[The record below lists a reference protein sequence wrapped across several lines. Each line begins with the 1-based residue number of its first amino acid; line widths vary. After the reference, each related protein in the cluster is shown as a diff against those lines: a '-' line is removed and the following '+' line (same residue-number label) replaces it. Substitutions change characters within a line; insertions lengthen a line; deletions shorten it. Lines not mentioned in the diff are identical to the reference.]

1 MPSSRPEDSSRR
13 RVQPVVALRLL
24 EALRDLDHPGE
35 ILEDENPSVTMPRRL
50 GLSDVVE
57 RQIRTYR
64 EDVKRRARLTD
75 AEIRD
80 LFRLVTRR
88 PDAKEIFL
96 RAGRILADAEE
107 PRAWRRVM
115 PRTVALALARSRV
128 RRRLAALFGRR
139 IGGFGRGHFS
149 VEGRALLFIEADPG
163 GDACSLVSGLCE
175 ATLGHATGRTARVAH
190 VLCQARGDALCRWEG
205 TLSDG
210 PAAAADGASS
220 PQALAG

>member
-1 MPSSRPEDSSRR
+1 M
-13 RVQPVVALRLL
+13 ALRLL
-24 EALRDLDHPGE
+24 EGLRDLDHPGE

-57 RQIRTYR
+57 RQIRAYG

-75 AEIRD
+75 GEIRD

-96 RAGRILADAEE
+96 RAGRTLADALER
-107 PRAWRRVM
+107 RAWRRLV
-115 PRTVALALARSRV
+115 PRRVALALARSRV
-128 RRRLAALFGRR
+128 RRRLTALFGRR
-139 IGGFGRGHFS
+139 IGGFGRGTFS
-149 VEGRALLFIEADPG
+149 VEGRSLLFIEADPG

-175 ATLGHATGRTARVAH
+175 ATLEQATGRPARVAH

-205 TLSDG
+205 SLSDR
-210 PAAAADGASS
+210 PATATGDASS
-220 PQALAG
+220 AQAVAG